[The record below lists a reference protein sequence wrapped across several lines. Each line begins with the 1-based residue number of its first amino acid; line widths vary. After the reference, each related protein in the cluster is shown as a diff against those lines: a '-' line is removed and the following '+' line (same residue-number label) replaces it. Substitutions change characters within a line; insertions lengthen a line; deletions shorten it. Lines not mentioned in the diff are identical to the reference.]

1 MTATRARIE
10 DMTSRTAQYTCMSR
24 ASSFAERR
32 ETHKGPDYV
41 AFQLIPGF
49 FRLALRLP
57 GMARFFGRVTA
68 PKGIYEYVIAR
79 TRFMDARF
87 KEALEQG
94 FDQAIIFGAGFDSRA
109 QRFQGINRCTRIFEL
124 DAPVTQEEKI
134 KGLEKKGIFVPDQ
147 LTFVPVNFNR
157 DSLEDRLAQAGYRPG
172 LKTLYLLEGVLMYLD
187 AGGVDLTL
195 DYIQKTAGI
204 GSRVAFDFVW
214 SGAVDPDCDLY
225 GARDI
230 VKSVTKAGEGW
241 TFFLDQGQAG
251 ELLGQYG
258 FVLKELWDSRELE
271 KRYFSDSQG
280 RIAARINGTH
290 ALAWAEKG

>member
-1 MTATRARIE
+1 MAATRARIE
-10 DMTSRTAQYTCMSR
+10 DKTSRTAQYTCMSR
-24 ASSFAERR
+24 AASFAERR

-41 AFQLIPGF
+41 AFRLVPGF
-49 FRLALRLP
+49 FRFALRLP

-87 KEALEQG
+87 REALEQG

-109 QRFQGINRCTRIFEL
+109 QRFQEQNRGTRIFEL

-134 KGLEKKGIFVPDQ
+134 KGLDKKGIAIPDR
-147 LTFVPVNFNR
+147 LTFVPINFNQ
-157 DSLEDRLAQAGYRPG
+157 DSLEDLLAQAGYRPG
-172 LKTLYLLEGVLMYLD
+172 LRTLYLLEGVLMYLN
-187 AGGVDLTL
+187 AQAVDLTFG
-195 DYIQKTAGI
+195 YIQKTAGT
-204 GSRVAFDFVW
+204 GSRMAFDFVW
-214 SGAVDPDCDLY
+214 SGVADPDCDLY

-230 VKSVTKAGEGW
+230 VESVTKAGESW

-251 ELLGQYG
+251 EMLEQYG
-258 FVLKELWDSRELE
+258 FTLSELWDSRELE
-271 KRYFSDSQG
+271 KRYFSDSRG
-280 RIAARINGTH
+280 RITARINGTH